1 MKRQFRILAGILSLV
16 GCMAVFSG
24 CKEETPPDPDA
35 ALKEDVLINGFEQ
48 WTPDLQTALIFN
60 DFGKVSLNSDPA
72 YVTQGERS
80 VRLDPLGGTYAT
92 SGTPIVMFSL
102 KSDTY
107 GFDHSDLSYV
117 DYLSFDL
124 YNAQDEEKTVYVGF
138 AGEMTSVSSI
148 SRMGEKSFVL

>member
-80 VRLDPLGGTYAT
+80 VRLDPLGGHTPLRERP
-92 SGTPIVMFSL
+92 SSCSRSSRVPMDSITPI
-102 KSDTY
+102 
-107 GFDHSDLSYV
+107 
-117 DYLSFDL
+117 
-124 YNAQDEEKTVYVGF
+124 
-138 AGEMTSVSSI
+138 
-148 SRMGEKSFVL
+148 